1 MNSDFM
7 NESMNWRRLCRA
19 AAIEQDADRVWQIVR
34 RIDSELARRRRELR
48 RFAKS
53 THQRSQPELQ
63 PLHRAA

>member
-48 RFAKS
+48 RVAKS
-53 THQRSQPELQ
+53 THLRSQPEPQ